1 MIKRRTF
8 LLALP
13 LASALPRFA
22 RAQSSARVYR
32 VGLLGPA
39 LPFTDQSPAVI
50 GLSKGFAKRGYKVGE
65 TLVFVRRAAQ
75 GDIALLP
82 GFVDELNAANVD
94 VIITVGYTA
103 ALAAKEHAKVP
114 VVVTNSGD
122 PEATHLVASLARP
135 GGNVTGISEVATE
148 LSAKRLQLLKET
160 VPTLSKVAMLWN
172 ADDLG
177 MTLRYQAA
185 GAAAKGLNLTVQSLG
200 VREPDDFG
208 NAFAT
213 MDRDRPDGLLMVTD
227 SLTSLNRRRVFDY
240 AAAHKMPA
248 IYEYDFLVRDG
259 GLMSYGPDGAEVMD
273 RAAGLAD
280 RILKGAK
287 PADLPLEEPTRFIL
301 AINQKTADVIGLA
314 IPQSILARTNNVI
327 E

>member
-13 LASALPRFA
+13 LLSTLPRLVS
-22 RAQSSARVYR
+22 AQSAGKIYR

-39 LPFTDQSPAVI
+39 FPFADQSPAVI
-50 GLSKGFAKRGYKVGE
+50 GLSKGFGKRGYKVGE
-65 TLVFVRRAAQ
+65 NLVFERRAAQ
-75 GDIALLP
+75 GNLALLLRL
-82 GFVDELNAANVD
+82 VDELNAANVD

-103 ALAAKEHAKVP
+103 AAAAKQHAKAP

-122 PEATHLVASLARP
+122 PEATRLVASLARP

-160 VPTLSKVAMLWN
+160 APALNKVAMLWN

-185 GAAAKGLNLTVQSLG
+185 DAAAKGLDLTVQSLG

-227 SLTSLNRRRVFDY
+227 SLTNLNRRRVFDY
-240 AAAHKMPA
+240 AATHKIPA

-287 PADLPLEEPTRFIL
+287 PADLPLEEPTRFIF
-301 AINQKTADVIGLA
+301 AINQKTANGIGLS
-314 IPQSILARTNNVI
+314 IPQSILARADDVI

>member
-1 MIKRRTF
+1 MIKRRAF

-13 LASALPRFA
+13 LVPALPRLT
-22 RAQSSARVYR
+22 RAEPSAKVYGI
-32 VGLLGPA
+32 GLLGPG
-39 LPFTDQSPAVI
+39 LPFADQSPAVVN
-50 GLSKGFAKRGYKVGE
+50 LTKSLAKRGYKIGE
-65 TLVFVRRAAQ
+65 TLVFERRAAQ
-75 GDIALLP
+75 GNLTLLP
-82 GFVDELNAANVD
+82 RLVDELNAANVD

-103 ALAAKEHAKVP
+103 AAAAKQHAKAP

-135 GGNVTGISEVATE
+135 GGNVTGISEVASE

-160 VPTLSKVAMLWN
+160 VPALNKVAMLWN

-185 GAAAKGLNLTVQSLG
+185 DAAAKGLNLTVQSLG

-213 MDRDRPDGLLMVTD
+213 MDRDRPNGLLMVTD

-240 AAAHKMPA
+240 AAEHKIPA

-280 RILKGAK
+280 RIIKGAK
-287 PADLPLEEPTRFIL
+287 PADLPLEEPTRFIF
-301 AINQKTADVIGLA
+301 AINQKTADGIGLS
-314 IPQSILARTNNVI
+314 IPQSILARADDVI

>member
-1 MIKRRTF
+1 MIKRRA
-8 LLALP
+8 LLVALP
-13 LASALPRFA
+13 VLSTLPRLVS
-22 RAQSSARVYR
+22 AQSAGKIYR

-39 LPFTDQSPAVI
+39 LPFADQSPVVI
-50 GLSKGFAKRGYKVGE
+50 SLSKGFGKRGYKVGE
-65 TLVFVRRAAQ
+65 NLVFERRAAQ
-75 GDIALLP
+75 GNLARLP
-82 GFVDELNAANVD
+82 RLVDELNTANVD

-103 ALAAKEHAKVP
+103 AAAAKQHARGP

-160 VPTLSKVAMLWN
+160 VPTLTKVAMLWN

-185 GAAAKGLNLTVQSLG
+185 GTAAKGLNLTVQSLG

-227 SLTSLNRRRVFDY
+227 SLTNLNRRRVFDY
-240 AAAHKMPA
+240 AAAHKIPA

-259 GLMSYGPDGAEVMD
+259 GLMSYGPDNAEVMD

-287 PADLPLEEPTRFIL
+287 PADLPLEEPTRFVF
-301 AINQKTADVIGLA
+301 AINQKTADGIGLS
-314 IPQSILARTNNVI
+314 IPQSILARADDLI

>member
-13 LASALPRFA
+13 LVAALPRLA
-22 RAQSSARVYR
+22 GAQSTAKVYR
-32 VGLLGPA
+32 IGLLGPG
-39 LPFTDQSPAVI
+39 LPFADQSPTVV
-50 GLSKGFAKRGYKVGE
+50 SFAKSLANRGYKIGE
-65 TLVFVRRAAQ
+65 NLVFERRAAQ
-75 GDIALLP
+75 GNLALLP
-82 GFVDELNAANVD
+82 RLVDELNAANVD
-94 VIITVGYTA
+94 VIITIGYTA
-103 ALAAKEHAKVP
+103 AVAAKQYATTP

-122 PEATHLVASLARP
+122 PEATHLVASLSRP

-160 VPTLSKVAMLWN
+160 VPALNKVAMLWN

-185 GAAAKGLNLTVQSLG
+185 DAAAKGLNLTVQSLG

-280 RILKGAK
+280 RILKGVK
-287 PADLPLEEPTRFIL
+287 PADLPLEEPTRFLL
-301 AINQKTADVIGLA
+301 AINQKTADGIGLS
-314 IPQSILARTNNVI
+314 IPQSILARADDVI

>member
-13 LASALPRFA
+13 LLSTLPRLVS
-22 RAQSSARVYR
+22 AQSSGKIYR

-39 LPFTDQSPAVI
+39 LPFADQSPVVG
-50 GLSKGFAKRGYKVGE
+50 GLSKGFGKRGYKIGE
-65 TLVFVRRAAQ
+65 NLVFERRAAQ
-75 GDIALLP
+75 GNLALLP
-82 GFVDELNAANVD
+82 RLVDELNAANVD

-103 ALAAKEHAKVP
+103 AAAAKQHARGP

-122 PEATHLVASLARP
+122 PEATHLVASLSRP

-160 VPTLSKVAMLWN
+160 VPTLNKVAMLWN

-185 GAAAKGLNLTVQSLG
+185 GAAAKGLDLTVQSLG

-240 AAAHKMPA
+240 AAAHKIPA

-287 PADLPLEEPTRFIL
+287 PADLPLEEPTRFIF
-301 AINQKTADVIGLA
+301 AINQKTADGIGLS
-314 IPQSILARTNNVI
+314 IPQSILARADDLI